1 MLSHESDDG
10 VWRWLLFRVAICFSL
25 RVVRFSFYFDTLLNL
40 FLRLRVCVSR
50 FTFGICCNLFLVAR
64 ISQLN
69 CYALLVSLGIC
80 CVSVSVARLRFSF
93 AFRVSVSR
101 FVSRVSRFSF
111 HFDIWYLFLVARI
124 SGSHITMEWLRG
136 QLNCYAFLVSLCCI
150 CCVSCFAFRVSRF
163 LFHFG
168 ICGKFF
174 LVTRMCFSFHFGI
187 LTMIRS
193 CTRWDFFKM
202 VCKICARC
210 CAKMVAAQDAVQDG
224 VQDVMQDD
232 WRA

>member
-10 VWRWLLFRVAICFSL
+10 VWRWLLLFRVAICFSL

-69 CYALLVSLGIC
+69 CYAFLVSLGIC

-93 AFRVSVSR
+93 AFRVLSVSR

-111 HFDIWYLFLVARI
+111 HFDICYLFLVARI

-136 QLNCYAFLVSLCCI
+136 QLNCYAFLVSLCGI
-150 CCVSCFAFRVSRF
+150 CCVRVSRYVFRVSRF
-163 LFHFG
+163 TLAFVA
-168 ICGKFF
+168 IFF
-174 LVTRMCFSFHFGI
+174 SLRVCVSRFTLAFDDDQKLCKM
-187 LTMIRS
+187 
-193 CTRWDFFKM
+193 DFQR
-202 VCKICARC
+202 V
-210 CAKMVAAQDAVQDG
+210 VQDG
-224 VQDVMQDD
+224 VQECKSR
-232 WRA
+232 WCARW